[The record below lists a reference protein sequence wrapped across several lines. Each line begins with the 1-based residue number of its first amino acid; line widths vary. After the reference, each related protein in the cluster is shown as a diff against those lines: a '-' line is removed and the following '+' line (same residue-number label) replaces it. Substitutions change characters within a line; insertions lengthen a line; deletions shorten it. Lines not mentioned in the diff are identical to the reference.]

1 MRPVRWK
8 ELVKIAE
15 EEGWGYERQEGS
27 HYIMTKAG
35 SARPLVIPTRNNL
48 SEVIVFNNAETMGL
62 SNKEMRERL
71 SKGKKKRSRKK
82 KKS

>member
-15 EEGWGYERQEGS
+15 EEGCGFERQEGS
-27 HYIMTKAG
+27 HYIMTRTNLV
-35 SARPLVIPTRNNL
+35 RPVVIPMRNNL
-48 SEVIVFNNAETMGL
+48 KETIVFNIAKTLGL

-71 SKGKKKRSRKK
+71 SRKK
-82 KKS
+82 KKTKEGT

>member
-1 MRPVRWK
+1 
-8 ELVKIAE
+8 
-15 EEGWGYERQEGS
+15 
-27 HYIMTKAG
+27 MTKAG

>member
-35 SARPLVIPTRNNL
+35 SARPLVIPKRNNL
-48 SEVIVFNNAETMGL
+48 KEAPLPFIV
-62 SNKEMRERL
+62 
-71 SKGKKKRSRKK
+71 
-82 KKS
+82 KSLHYTHAT